1 MKKLFF
7 IAAIASVALVSCT
20 KNDFDES
27 PTTDKKI
34 EFAAPVVSPTTK
46 GTLEVWNN
54 YPQAAAYNFAVWAK
68 YFPTGTYTTWA
79 GSDVQTYMEE
89 VPVAF
94 ADNTWAPAQ
103 AYYWPKNGSLTFIA
117 YSPASKESYAE
128 ATDSGITFTNY
139 DVSTTVDKQV
149 DLMFSERAYNKKAV
163 DDNEAGS
170 GDTSNDSTVTGDP
183 YKGVHLSFKHALS
196 SVAFTAKTAA
206 DYSGSTTITL
216 NKIELVNVGSIASFD
231 QNLADAN
238 NAPTTAAAWT
248 ATTGP
253 VTYVVDNDDDLAQVL
268 NTTAWW
274 SANKSTTAP
283 AKADGLR
290 DTDFILLPQDLSAN
304 NVKIKITYTLD
315 NAGAGSEALVQVI
328 EQDLATA
335 AVSKWEMGKRYIYN
349 IIVGLD
355 TIFFEP
361 YVADWEDVPA
371 GGAGQNFNF

>member
-1 MKKLFF
+1 M
-7 IAAIASVALVSCT
+7 VSA
-20 KNDFDES
+20 
-27 PTTDKKI
+27 
-34 EFAAPVVSPTTK
+34 AAPAAAAAETVSTRPTGGVSPR
-46 GTLEVWNN
+46 GTG
-54 YPQAAAYNFAVWAK
+54 AAAAKSADTACRRTSSSTAACIANALSCYVAQPALAAVSALR
-68 YFPTGTYTTWA
+68 GLIA
-79 GSDVQTYMEE
+79 HARSGLACAMEE

-117 YSPASKESYAE
+117 YSPASKASYAE

-139 DVSTTVDKQV
+139 DVSTTVTEQV

>member
-68 YFPTGTYTTWA
+68 YFPDGTYTTWA
-79 GSDVQTYMEE
+79 GTGVKTYMEE
-89 VPVAF
+89 VPVAY

-117 YSPASKESYAE
+117 YSPASKASYAE
-128 ATDSGITFTNY
+128 ATDSGITFTDY
-139 DVSTTVDKQV
+139 VVSITVTEQV

-163 DDNEAGS
+163 DDNVAGS

-216 NKIELVNVGSIASFD
+216 NKIELLNVGSIASFD
-231 QNLADAN
+231 QNLADVN

-253 VTYVVDNDDDLAQVL
+253 VTYMVNNDDDLAQVL
-268 NTTAWW
+268 TTTAWW
-274 SANKSTTAP
+274 SANSSTTAP
-283 AKADGLR
+283 AKAAGLR

-304 NVKIKITYTLD
+304 SVKIRITYTLK
-315 NAGAGSEALVQVI
+315 NAGTDSEALEQVI
-328 EQDLATA
+328 EKDLATA

-361 YVADWEDVPA
+361 YVADWEDIPA
-371 GGAGQNFNF
+371 GGAGQDFKF

>member
-54 YPQAAAYNFAVWAK
+54 YPHAAAYNFAVWAK
-68 YFPTGTYTTWA
+68 YFPDGTYTTWE
-79 GSDVQTYMEE
+79 GSGVKTYMQE
-89 VPVAF
+89 VPVAY
-94 ADNTWAPAQ
+94 AGNTWAPAK

-139 DVSTTVDKQV
+139 DVSTDVTKQV

-163 DDNEAGS
+163 DDNVEGS
-170 GDTSNDSTVTGDP
+170 GETGNNSTVTDDP

-196 SVAFTAKTAA
+196 SVAFTAKTLA

-216 NKIELVNVGSIASFD
+216 NKIELLNVGSIASFD
-231 QNLADAN
+231 QNLVDAN
-238 NAPTTAAAWT
+238 DASTTAAAWT

-253 VTYVVDNDDDLAQVL
+253 VTYMVNNDDDLAQEL
-268 NTTAWW
+268 TTAAWW
-274 SANKSTTAP
+274 SATNSTTAP
-283 AKADGLR
+283 AKDDGLR
-290 DTDFILLPQDLSAN
+290 DTDFILLPQALSG
-304 NVKIKITYTLD
+304 VKIKITYTLQ
-315 NAGAGSEALVQVI
+315 NAGTGSEALVQVI
-328 EQDLATA
+328 EKNLATT
-335 AVSKWEMGKRYIYN
+335 AVSEWEMGKRYIYN

-361 YVADWEDVPA
+361 YVADWEDIPA
-371 GGAGQNFNF
+371 GGAGQDFNF

>member
-54 YPQAAAYNFAVWAK
+54 YPQGTDYNFAVWAK
-68 YFPTGTYTTWA
+68 YFPTGTYTNWA
-79 GSDVQTYMEE
+79 GSGVQTYMQE

-94 ADNTWAPAQ
+94 ADNTWAPAD

-117 YSPASKESYAE
+117 YSPASKASYAE

-139 DVSTTVDKQV
+139 DVSTTVTEQV

-170 GDTSNDSTVTGDP
+170 GETGNNSTVTDDP

-206 DYSGSTTITL
+206 DYSGSTKITL

-231 QNLADAN
+231 QNLDDTN

-248 ATTGP
+248 PATGL
-253 VTYVVDNDDDLAQVL
+253 VTYKVNNSDNLAQVL
-268 NTTAWW
+268 TTTAWW
-274 SANKSTTAP
+274 SANNSNSAP

-290 DTDFILLPQDLSAN
+290 NTDFILLPQDLSAN
-304 NVKIKITYTLD
+304 GVKIRITYTLD
-315 NAGAGSEALVQVI
+315 NAGTGSEALEQVI
-328 EQDLATA
+328 EKDLATA

-371 GGAGQNFNF
+371 GGAGQDFNF

>member
-54 YPQAAAYNFAVWAK
+54 YPQDAAYNFAVWAK

-79 GSDVQTYMEE
+79 GSGVQTYMQE
-89 VPVAF
+89 VPVTY

-117 YSPASKESYAE
+117 YSPESKASYAE

-139 DVSTTVDKQV
+139 DVSTDVTKQV
-149 DLMFSERAYNKKAV
+149 DLMFSERAYNKTAV
-163 DDNEAGS
+163 DDDVAAGS
-170 GDTSNDSTVTGDP
+170 GETSNDSTVTDDP

-216 NKIELVNVGSIASFD
+216 NKIELLNVGSIASFD
-231 QNLADAN
+231 QNLADTD
-238 NAPTTAAAWT
+238 NASTTAAAWT
-248 ATTGP
+248 PATGP
-253 VTYVVDNDDDLAQVL
+253 VTYMVNNDDDLAQVL
-268 NTTAWW
+268 TTTAWW
-274 SANKSTTAP
+274 SANDSDIAP
-283 AKADGLR
+283 AKANGVR
-290 DTDFILLPQDLSAN
+290 DTDFILLPQDLSG
-304 NVKIKITYTLD
+304 VKIKITYTLQ
-315 NAGAGSEALVQVI
+315 NAGTGSEALVQVI
-328 EQDLATA
+328 EKDLKTT
-335 AVSKWEMGKRYIYN
+335 AVSEWEMGKRYIYN

-361 YVADWEDVPA
+361 YVANWEDVPA
-371 GGAGQNFNF
+371 GGQNFNF